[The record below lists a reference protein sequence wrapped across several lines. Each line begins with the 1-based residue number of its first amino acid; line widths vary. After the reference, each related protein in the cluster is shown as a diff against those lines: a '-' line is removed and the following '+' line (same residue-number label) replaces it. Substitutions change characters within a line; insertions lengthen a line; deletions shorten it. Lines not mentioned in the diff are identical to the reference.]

1 MTYQQAFRI
10 FLYSD
15 WLMLIAALVALSM
28 AIIWAVIW
36 LVCVILP
43 RYKGRR
49 RQAIHRSLIGLLV
62 FAIYFATQM
71 SITYVTFEVH
81 PTSLLDL
88 LSAFPTN
95 LIVVSPIVVMA
106 VGLVVSI
113 LYGIRSVL
121 YRFGAER
128 RRGLLKAVLGVVIFC
143 LGAAPHTA
151 TMLIPV
157 LVVEDNSNHEGT
169 LARSGDP
176 VPDFE
181 LATLD
186 GAPFNTAE
194 LRGRVIVLN
203 FFATWCGPC
212 QMELPQLE
220 TVWDEFKSNR
230 DFRMLVV
237 GRKETDDAVR
247 TFRKKRGLTFPMAS
261 DPHGAI
267 CGKFATNYIPRT
279 FLISRQGTII
289 HEWTG
294 NHETEVS
301 NLRKLLRR
309 ELAEK

>member
-10 FLYSD
+10 FVYAD
-15 WLMLIAALVALSM
+15 WLMLIAALAALC
-28 AIIWAVIW
+28 ATVIWTVIW
-36 LVCVILP
+36 LVRVIFP

-49 RQAIHRSLIGLLV
+49 RQAFRAALIGLFVLAMYYGTQASIMYV
-62 FAIYFATQM
+62 F
-71 SITYVTFEVH
+71 FEVH

-88 LSAFPTN
+88 FSAFPTN
-95 LIVVSPIVVMA
+95 LIFVSPIVVMA

-113 LYGIRSVL
+113 IYGIRSAF
-121 YRFGAER
+121 YRVGTEG
-128 RRGLLKAVLGVVIFC
+128 RRGLLKAVLGVVVFC

-151 TMLIPV
+151 AMLIPL
-157 LVVEDNSNHEGT
+157 LVVENHSNQPGT
-169 LARSGDP
+169 LVRAGDP

-220 TVWDEFKSNR
+220 TLWNEFKSSG

-237 GRKETDDAVR
+237 GREETDDVLR
-247 TFRKKRGLTFPMAS
+247 TFREKRGLTFPMAS
-261 DPHGAI
+261 DPHGAAY
-267 CGKFATNYIPRT
+267 GKFAAKYIPRT
-279 FLISRQGTII
+279 FLISRQGTIV

-294 NHETEVS
+294 NYETEVAK
-301 NLRKLLRR
+301 LRKLLHR
-309 ELAEK
+309 ELAKK